1 MSEFFE
7 SEIVREELEEINKMQ
22 QKIYGSMMTFAEL
35 DSEEKLEHINA
46 LIDLL
51 ERQKVMYTRVSL
63 SDDPKAIELKAQL
76 HQSVSLMG
84 LPPNTS
90 MNVLFD
96 TMSETIQN
104 LKKFVDV

>member
-63 SDDPKAIELKAQL
+63 SDDPKAIELKEQL
-76 HQSVSLMG
+76 QQSVQMLG
-84 LPPNTS
+84 FPAGTDIQ
-90 MNVLFD
+90 VLFSGM
-96 TMSETIQN
+96 TQTIES
-104 LKKFVDV
+104 LKHNVD